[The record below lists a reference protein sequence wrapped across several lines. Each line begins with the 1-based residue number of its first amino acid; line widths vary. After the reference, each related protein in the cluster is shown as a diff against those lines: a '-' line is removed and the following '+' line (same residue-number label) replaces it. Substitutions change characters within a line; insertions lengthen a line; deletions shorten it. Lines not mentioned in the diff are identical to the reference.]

1 MKGLRKRVIQNNIA
15 VAHQQGTLLE
25 MYLRL
30 SLMSFSASPSR
41 LWVRITLKLVICP

>member
-1 MKGLRKRVIQNNIA
+1 MKELRESVIRNNNA
-15 VAHQQGTLLE
+15 AAYQQGKLME

-41 LWVRITLKLVICP
+41 LWVRITLKLVI